1 MGFAIS
7 LYLGYRQLT
16 LIKDNLHDL
25 NSKIEEINNRCDE
38 NEKTLIKMSNS
49 DATKNTYVIKKES
62 PLDIN
67 LINKL
72 EPLPT
77 IKRDDTDNNIQENYN
92 KFLKTNN
99 SIEDVI
105 ENELNNE
112 FCIVYSKSSCPFCE
126 KAITELQS
134 LFKELRIE
142 EV

>member
-77 IKRDDTDNNIQENYN
+77 IKRDDTDN
-92 KFLKTNN
+92 

-126 KAITELQS
+126 KAI
-134 LFKELRIE
+134 
-142 EV
+142 